1 MRVKDLPLFKR
12 PREKL
17 FEKGPQ
23 ALKDYELLAI
33 LLRTG
38 YEGKSALE
46 VAQRILSQHSLE
58 ALFSLSIDQLKKLK
72 GVGLSRAAIISAG
85 YELSKRAG
93 DGNSLHAITS
103 ITDILPVIQEL
114 RTKNREHL
122 VALYLNTRNHLIEK
136 QTISIGSV
144 TEGIVHP
151 REVFSPALKLNA
163 VHIILS
169 HNHPSGDPS
178 PSLDDIAITKRLIKA
193 GKLLGIE
200 LLDHVIVSKEN
211 HYSFR
216 EDGLI

>member
-122 VALYLNTRNHLIEK
+122 VALYLNARNHLIEK

>member
-23 ALKDYELLAI
+23 ALKDYELLLI

-58 ALFSLSIDQLKKLK
+58 KLFSLSIDQLKKLK

-85 YELSKRAG
+85 FELSKRTW

-103 ITDILPVIQEL
+103 ITDILRLIQEL
-114 RTKNREHL
+114 RTKHREHL
-122 VALYLNTRNHLIEK
+122 VALYLNARNHLIEK
-136 QTISIGSV
+136 QIISIGSV

>member
-1 MRVKDLPLFKR
+1 MRVKDLPSFKR

-58 ALFSLSIDQLKKLK
+58 KLFSLSIDQLKKLK

-85 YELSKRAG
+85 FELSKRTW
-93 DGNSLHAITS
+93 DGNFLHAITS
-103 ITDILPVIQEL
+103 ITDILRLIQEL
-114 RTKNREHL
+114 RTKHREHL
-122 VALYLNTRNHLIEK
+122 VALYLNARNHLIEK
-136 QTISIGSV
+136 QIISIGSV

-216 EDGLI
+216 EKGLI

>member
-1 MRVKDLPLFKR
+1 MRVKDLPTFKR

-17 FEKGPQ
+17 IEKGSQ

-46 VAQRILSQHSLE
+46 VAKRILTHHALE
-58 ALFSLSIDQLKKLK
+58 KLFSLPIDQLKKLK
-72 GVGLSRAAIISAG
+72 GVGVSRAAIISAG
-85 YELSKRAG
+85 FELSKRIG
-93 DGNSLHAITS
+93 EENSPRAIASISDTLHT
-103 ITDILPVIQEL
+103 VQEI
-114 RTKNREHL
+114 RTKHREHL
-122 VALYLNTRNHLIEK
+122 VALYLNARNHLIEK

-151 REVFSPALKLNA
+151 REVFSPAIKLNA
-163 VHIILS
+163 VHMILS

-178 PSLDDIAITKRLIKA
+178 PSIDDIAITKRLVQA

-200 LLDHVIVSKEN
+200 LLDHVIVSKEH

-216 EDGLI
+216 EKELL

>member
-1 MRVKDLPLFKR
+1 MRVKDLPSFKR

-122 VALYLNTRNHLIEK
+122 VALYLNARNHLIEK

-144 TEGIVHP
+144 TEGILHP
-151 REVFSPALKLNA
+151 R
-163 VHIILS
+163 
-169 HNHPSGDPS
+169 
-178 PSLDDIAITKRLIKA
+178 
-193 GKLLGIE
+193 
-200 LLDHVIVSKEN
+200 
-211 HYSFR
+211 
-216 EDGLI
+216 